1 MSYAGRLEVWM
12 AEKEL
17 LDLEFDKE
25 TIELMKQATSS
36 PVKKAIVAAFVNGLE
51 MRAITEQEEKTA

>member
-1 MSYAGRLEVWM
+1 M

-17 LDLEFDKE
+17 LDLQFDKE
-25 TIELMKQATSS
+25 TMELMKQATST

-51 MRAITEQEEKTA
+51 MRAVTEQEEKTA